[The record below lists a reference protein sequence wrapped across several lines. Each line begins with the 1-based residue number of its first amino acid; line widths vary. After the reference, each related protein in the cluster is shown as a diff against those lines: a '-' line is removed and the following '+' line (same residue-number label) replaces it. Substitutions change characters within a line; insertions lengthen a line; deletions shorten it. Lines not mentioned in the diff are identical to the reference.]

1 MTKSAPRGYP
11 ASNGGFAS
19 NHPDRP
25 WYAFCACILLGT
37 LLIDV
42 YTPAGI
48 PSSLLYLLAV
58 AAVGMV
64 SGSRTHWIVAAISTG
79 LTLLGLYW
87 SWSRGIP
94 WVEVTN
100 RAISVGAI
108 WLAAWIVSQ
117 WRKGV
122 RSRSHDLSVRLR
134 SLLTHSQT
142 IIFVKDLHG
151 RYLEVSEQFLALIG
165 APAERVIG
173 KTDHEL
179 FPHDIA
185 DSYRRHDREV
195 VNAGGV
201 MSFEEYALLNG
212 DPRFYVVRKF
222 PLRDEAGRIVAVG
235 GVATDMTARLQ
246 AEGARHEAQ
255 DRLDLVVAATQTG
268 IWDWDVQTNTTYY
281 STRWKSSL
289 GYEERE
295 ISNSPSEWE
304 SRLHPDD
311 KKRALALVDD
321 YFSGRIAS
329 YELEHRLR
337 HKDGT
342 YRWIHTCAVL
352 QRDDQGRPRRMTGSH
367 VDITERKRAEE
378 ALSRSESTLRSFFE
392 SGVMMMGVV
401 ELQDGDILHL
411 SDNRCA
417 ASFFGTIPELMQG
430 RLASELGASPDTIAL
445 WHRYY
450 ETSRGI
456 TQPVRFEY
464 FHSHPT
470 SGAERRLS
478 VAVCWIGAG
487 SSGRDRY
494 SYVAEDITDARRT
507 ETALGETAERYRG
520 LVTAL
525 AEGVL
530 LHDAQGIIIACNP
543 SAERILGVT
552 ADRLMGRTPM
562 DPHWQAVHAD
572 GRSFEE
578 DLRPPIVTLRTGQ
591 PCTDVIMGVCR
602 PSGEQR
608 WLSMN
613 TQALKK
619 PDDEYPYAVVSSFHD
634 ITDRRRAEQ
643 ALLEVQSELEQR
655 VRERTARIHELEV
668 QRSQAETVAA
678 LGHLAA
684 DIAHEVNNPL
694 AGIKN
699 AFHLVKQGIST
710 DYRHYRFVEL
720 IDREIQRLAAIVKKM
735 YTLYQ
740 DGASDQCQATN
751 VSDLLQNVAT
761 LLDYKLAS
769 RRIRLRTEM
778 EVTCSI
784 VTLPRADLFQ
794 VLLNLVQNAI
804 DASPADRDVVLKVT
818 QHGDM
823 LHWSVM
829 DHGSGIAPEV
839 FPRIFEPF
847 FTTKSDGGRQG
858 LGLGLSVSRRLVRA
872 MGGRIEVHTQ
882 PAGGSTFTVI
892 HPLDVTDGARQQD
905 VLPAMKKEQEDDD
918 YAKTHSHC

>member
-1 MTKSAPRGYP
+1 M
-11 ASNGGFAS
+11 
-19 NHPDRP
+19 P
-25 WYAFCACILLGT
+25 WYVFCAGILLGT
-37 LLIDV
+37 LLLDV
-42 YTPAGI
+42 YTPWGV
-48 PSSLLYLLAV
+48 PVSLFYLLAV
-58 AAVGMV
+58 VAVGMV
-64 SGSRTHWIVAAISTG
+64 SGSRMHWIVTAISTG
-79 LTLLGLYW
+79 LTALGLYW
-87 SWSRGIP
+87 SSPGSVT
-94 WVEVTN
+94 WVEATN
-100 RAISVGAI
+100 RAISIGAL
-108 WLAAWIVSQ
+108 WLTAWIVWQ
-117 WRKGV
+117 WQKCA
-122 RSRSHDLSVRLR
+122 RSRSHGLSARLR

-142 IIFVKDLHG
+142 IIFVKDLQG
-151 RYLEVSEQFLALIG
+151 RYLEVSEQYLTLIG
-165 APAERVIG
+165 APVEMVIG

-179 FPHDIA
+179 FPPDIA
-185 DSYRRHDREV
+185 DSYRQHDREV
-195 VNAGGV
+195 VHAGEA
-201 MSFEEYALLNG
+201 MSFEEGARLNG

-246 AEGARHEAQ
+246 AEVARHEAQ
-255 DRLDLVVAATQTG
+255 DRLDLVLAATQTG
-268 IWDWDVQTNTTYY
+268 IWDWDLRTNTTYY

-289 GYEERE
+289 GYEEAE

-304 SRLHPDD
+304 FRLHPDD
-311 KKRALALVDD
+311 KQRAFGLVDD
-321 YFSGRIAS
+321 CFSGRIAS

-352 QRDDQGRPRRMTGSH
+352 QRDDQGHPRRMTGSH

-392 SGVMMMGVV
+392 SDVMMMGIV

-417 ASFFGTIPELMQG
+417 ARFFGTQPEFMQG
-430 RLASELGASPDTIAL
+430 RLASDLGVSPDVIAL
-445 WHRYY
+445 WRRYY
-450 ETSRGI
+450 ETSRESV
-456 TQPVRFEY
+456 QPVRFEGSY
-464 FHSHPT
+464 PHPT

-487 SSGRDRY
+487 PGGRDRY
-494 SYVAEDITDARRT
+494 SYVAEDITEARRT

-530 LHDAQGIIIACNP
+530 LHDAQGSIIACNP

-552 ADRLMGRTPM
+552 RDQLMQSTPV
-562 DPHWQAVHAD
+562 DPYWQAIHAD
-572 GRSFEE
+572 GRPFEQ
-578 DLRPPIVTLRTGQ
+578 DLRPPMVTLRTGR
-591 PCTDVIMGVCR
+591 PCADVIMGVCR

-608 WLSMN
+608 WLSVN
-613 TQALKK
+613 TQPLKK
-619 PDDEYPYAVVSSFHD
+619 PDDEHPYAVVSSFHD

-655 VRERTARIHELEV
+655 VRERTARIHELEF

-684 DIAHEVNNPL
+684 EIAHEVNNPL

-699 AFHLVKQGIST
+699 AFHLVKQGISP
-710 DYRHYRFVEL
+710 DHRHYRFVEL
-720 IDREIQRLAAIVKKM
+720 IDREIQRLVAIMKKM
-735 YTLYQ
+735 YTLHQ
-740 DGASDQCQATN
+740 GGASDQWQATN
-751 VSDLLQNVAT
+751 VGDLLQNVAT

-778 EVTCSI
+778 EITCP
-784 VTLPRADLFQ
+784 VVALPRADLFQ

-804 DASPADRDVVLKVT
+804 DASPADTDVVLKVA
-818 QHGDM
+818 QRGDM
-823 LHWSVM
+823 FHWSVM
-829 DHGSGIAPEV
+829 DQGTGIAPEV
-839 FPRIFEPF
+839 FPRMFEPF
-847 FTTKSDGGRQG
+847 FTTKSADDRQG
-858 LGLGLSVSRRLVRA
+858 LGLGLSVSRRLVCA
-872 MGGRIEVHTQ
+872 MGGRIEVHMQ
-882 PAGGSTFTVI
+882 PAGWTTFTVI
-892 HPLDVTDGARQQD
+892 HPLDATDSKKQQGA
-905 VLPAMKKEQEDDD
+905 LPEMNKEQEDAD